1 MIRQQMVNPGA
12 LHLKNSLYVWK
23 YKEGATSS
31 QQKTVH
37 IKTVLG
43 KQESLYGE
51 QAPVLCD
58 KESWQIVVDKK
69 IDLSYSDMQTKG
81 ASTQGESFDG

>member
-1 MIRQQMVNPGA
+1 MVQRQVN
-12 LHLKNSLYVWK
+12 K
-23 YKEGATSS
+23 
-31 QQKTVH
+31 KTVRR
-37 IKTVLG
+37 